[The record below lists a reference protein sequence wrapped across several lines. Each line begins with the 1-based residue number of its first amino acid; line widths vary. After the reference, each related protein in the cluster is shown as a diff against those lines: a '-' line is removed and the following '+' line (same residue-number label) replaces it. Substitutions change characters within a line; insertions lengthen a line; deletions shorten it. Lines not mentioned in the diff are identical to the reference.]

1 MSETAEQIAK
11 RLHDERC
18 APDCDRPLTGSWLAL
33 GRDVADRKL
42 TYKRAAELI
51 GPAPRRQP

>member
-18 APDCDRPLTGSWLAL
+18 VPDCDRPPTGSWLAF

-51 GPAPRRQP
+51 GPRP